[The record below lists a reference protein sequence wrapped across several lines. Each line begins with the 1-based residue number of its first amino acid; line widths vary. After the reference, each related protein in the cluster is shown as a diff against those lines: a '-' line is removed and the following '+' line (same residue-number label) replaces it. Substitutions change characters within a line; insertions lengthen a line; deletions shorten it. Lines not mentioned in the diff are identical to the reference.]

1 MCGFSAI
8 LTVTVIV
15 GFFDS
20 DTLFMVVA
28 SENVSSLP
36 LVVSLI
42 AFYKTSHC
50 VRWEYFKEI
59 ISMHILLNFKYIDR
73 NERQILNL

>member
-1 MCGFSAI
+1 MYGFSAI
-8 LTVTVIV
+8 LTVTVVV

-36 LVVSLI
+36 LVVSSI
-42 AFYKTSHC
+42 AFYKKSHC

-59 ISMHILLNFKYIDR
+59 ISMYTFLNIKYFDR
-73 NERQILNL
+73 NARQILNL